1 MSSKIS
7 DDTGRGG
14 DKDFGE
20 KLADLNINGSDEG
33 KSATGENDG
42 HAEGTKT
49 APREMRK
56 RPSKLSIPKI
66 KIWTVVR

>member
-20 KLADLNINGSDEG
+20 KLADLNINGSYEG
-33 KSATGENDG
+33 KNATGENDG
-42 HAEGTKT
+42 HAEEQRQP
-49 APREMRK
+49 PR
-56 RPSKLSIPKI
+56 
-66 KIWTVVR
+66 VG